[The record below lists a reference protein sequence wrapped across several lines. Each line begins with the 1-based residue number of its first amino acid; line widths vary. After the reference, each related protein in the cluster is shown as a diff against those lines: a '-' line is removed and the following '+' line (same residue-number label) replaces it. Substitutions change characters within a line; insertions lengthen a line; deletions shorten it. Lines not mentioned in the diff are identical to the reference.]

1 MLVLPKLFVPDF
13 SWSSSQSSFSTKLLQ
28 LPLLLSGVWCF
39 CVQACGQD
47 ALWSPPVASTGN
59 WNDAGNWTP
68 GIPTGTATFDTA
80 NTTAVS
86 LSGAITIGTLQFN
99 GTAPAYSFN
108 NLGTLEITGLGVVN
122 QSLNNPVFTNTGPG
136 EVISFNNG
144 SSAGNALITNAGTG
158 LGTIFLGTSTA
169 GAATITTTAGG
180 RVEFAGA
187 STGGT
192 ARFINQ
198 ATGIFDMS
206 SVTSGAMT
214 AGSIEGAGNFFLG
227 STSLTVGLNNLS
239 ATVSGPIEDGGLN
252 GGSGASLIKVGAGT
266 LTLTASNTYSGGTSF
281 NGGVIAVQVDSNL
294 GTGPIT
300 LNGGTLEILAAGGGI
315 TSNKPM
321 IVLESGG
328 NIQTDTGTTSTFSG
342 AITGQGSL
350 LGQNGFDKTGEGTL
364 ILSGVNTYSGF
375 TNVQGGTLIL
385 GSSTALSPTGGLA
398 VFGVVDLNGFNNTVA
413 VLAGSGTITN
423 NGPNAVNLTINPT
436 SSQVPSTTFSGNIKD
451 GNNAVELT
459 VSGPASLRLSG
470 NNTYSGGTNITA
482 GASVSVTDGTNLG
495 SGQITFDNGTLAV
508 GSVLQTPTLN
518 NALLLKAGG
527 GVLDVTLLE
536 TLTVAGQITGPG
548 ALTVF
553 GIGTTILSGV
563 NTYQGGTNIQLGTL
577 QVTSDTN
584 MGTGP
589 LSFDSG
595 TLETL
600 VGITS
605 NKPVFL
611 DTGGGS
617 ILTDTGTTSTLSGP
631 ITGPGSFSKDGPG
644 TLILTAFNTY
654 TGTTFVDTGTLVAGS
669 STAFSPYS
677 AFRVSSVLDLNG
689 FSNAIASLTGNGTV
703 TNNGIATANLT
714 VGLNNSNGLTTFNGN
729 LSDGEGV
736 LQLTKVGLS
745 VQVLSGTNT
754 YSGTTTVEG
763 GVLQAGS
770 TTAFSAASAFT
781 VNGVLF
787 LAGFSNTIGSLA
799 GDGAVINN
807 SVGNGSL
814 IVIRRN
820 AALGQTPATL
830 TVGADNTSTVFSGII
845 IDGPSSL
852 ALTKIGLGT
861 LTLTGANTYSGG
873 TTISGGMLQLGDVGV
888 GGSIVGGVVDNAV
901 LSFAGSDTLTLDGAI
916 SGHGT
921 VQQNG
926 SGTTILS
933 GSNTYSG
940 PTIVA
945 AGILEAR
952 SATAFSAASAF
963 TVNAVLDLGGFSNT
977 VGSLAG
983 NGAVTNTGAGPATLS
998 TGADNTSTLFSG
1010 ALANGSSVLALN
1022 KVGLGT
1028 FILTGANTY
1037 TGGTTISGGALQL
1050 GAGGVSGSI
1059 VGDVVDNAVLIF
1071 AHSDRL
1077 PFNSAISGT
1086 GNVQQNGP
1094 GTTILTGLNTY
1105 TGGTL
1110 VNAGTLTVG
1119 GPQALGFGDVVVDGG
1134 ILNADPQP
1142 INVRGNYIQN
1152 AGGTLQLAVT
1162 GADPGQYDSLVI
1174 NGNASLA
1181 GRLELFSL
1189 GFVPEAGNS
1198 LTLVSTGGA
1207 VSGKFGTV
1215 LSPFKPGGGVNTI
1228 EVIYEPK
1235 AVLLAFLHL
1244 AGPTP
1249 PVLPPTPPG
1258 TPIPPGA
1265 PGTIVPISISLA
1277 QVSPEGLTAAFSIGF
1292 ANAAIEMANLEDRL
1306 DALRAGCSGGFSSN
1320 MKLNGAPT
1328 NPGGKEV
1335 VDGKAAPTAP
1345 EPIAAAGCLKW
1356 RTWVTGSGDFVTVDN
1371 DANAQGYNF
1380 TTGSVTLGL
1389 DYRLTDH
1396 LAIGVMGEYSH
1407 TGTGLKP
1414 AGHMDVD
1421 SGRGGLYGTWYDH
1434 GLYVNGGIFAGHS
1447 TYDTSRSNTGGLSS
1461 GSTEGSEWSAFIGG
1475 GYDLHFRALSVGPI
1489 ASLQYTSVNLDGFT
1503 ERGSFLPLA
1512 IHSQSEESL
1521 RSDVGFRASY
1531 QCQIGKVM
1539 VRPAIKAAWEHEFKY
1554 SAFPITSSFAD
1565 FSAPAVTFDGPKQGQ
1580 DSAVVSAGVSAQL
1593 TSGVSVYVNYDGQ
1606 LGRQNYSSNAVTG
1619 GFAISF

>member
-13 SWSSSQSSFSTKLLQ
+13 SWSSSQSSFSTKLLH

-39 CVQACGQD
+39 SVQACGQD
-47 ALWSPPVASTGN
+47 AQWSPPVASAGN

-86 LSGAITIGTLQFN
+86 LSGAVTIGTLQFN

-122 QSLNNPVFTNTGPG
+122 QSLNKPVFTNTGPG

-144 SSAGNALITNAGTG
+144 SSAGNALITNAGIG

-180 RVEFAGA
+180 MVEFAGA

-227 STSLTVGLNNLS
+227 SRSLTVGLNNLNT
-239 ATVSGPIEDGGLN
+239 TVSGPIEDGGLIA
-252 GGSGASLIKVGAGT
+252 GSGASLIKVGAGT
-266 LTLTASNTYSGGTSF
+266 LTLTASNTYSGGTSI

-300 LNGGTLEILAAGGGI
+300 LNGGTLEILAASGGI

-328 NIQTDTGTTSTFSG
+328 IIQTDTGTTSTFSG

-364 ILSGVNTYSGF
+364 ILSGMNTYSGF

-423 NGPNAVNLTINPT
+423 NG
-436 SSQVPSTTFSGNIKD
+436 
-451 GNNAVELT
+451 
-459 VSGPASLRLSG
+459 
-470 NNTYSGGTNITA
+470 
-482 GASVSVTDGTNLG
+482 
-495 SGQITFDNGTLAV
+495 
-508 GSVLQTPTLN
+508 
-518 NALLLKAGG
+518 
-527 GVLDVTLLE
+527 
-536 TLTVAGQITGPG
+536 
-548 ALTVF
+548 
-553 GIGTTILSGV
+553 
-563 NTYQGGTNIQLGTL
+563 
-577 QVTSDTN
+577 
-584 MGTGP
+584 
-589 LSFDSG
+589 
-595 TLETL
+595 
-600 VGITS
+600 
-605 NKPVFL
+605 
-611 DTGGGS
+611 
-617 ILTDTGTTSTLSGP
+617 
-631 ITGPGSFSKDGPG
+631 
-644 TLILTAFNTY
+644 
-654 TGTTFVDTGTLVAGS
+654 
-669 STAFSPYS
+669 
-677 AFRVSSVLDLNG
+677 
-689 FSNAIASLTGNGTV
+689 
-703 TNNGIATANLT
+703 IATANLT

-745 VQVLSGTNT
+745 ALVLSGTNT

-763 GVLQAGS
+763 GVFQAGS

-787 LAGFSNTIGSLA
+787 LGGFSNTIGSLA
-799 GDGAVINN
+799 GDGVVSNN
-807 SVGNGSL
+807 SLGNGGL
-814 IVIRRN
+814 TIIRRN
-820 AALGQTPATL
+820 AAFGPTPATL

-845 IDGPSSL
+845 KDGPSSSL

-861 LTLTGANTYSGG
+861 LTLTGANRYSGG

-888 GGSIVGGVVDNAV
+888 GGSIVGDVVDNAV

-945 AGILEAR
+945 AGILEAG

-998 TGADNTSTLFSG
+998 AGADNTSTLFSG
-1010 ALANGSSVLALN
+1010 VLANGSSVLALN

-1077 PFNSAISGT
+1077 PFNAAISGT
-1086 GNVQQNGP
+1086 GSVQQNGP

-1134 ILNADPQP
+1134 ILNADPQR
-1142 INVRGNYIQN
+1142 INVRGNYIQK

-1189 GFVPEAGNS
+1189 GFVPEVGNS

-1249 PVLPPTPPG
+1249 PVLPPGTPTPPG
-1258 TPIPPGA
+1258 TPGM
-1265 PGTIVPISISLA
+1265 IVPISISLA

-1306 DALRAGCSGGFSSN
+1306 DALRAGCSDGFSSN
-1320 MKLNGAPT
+1320 MKLNGART

-1356 RTWVTGSGDFVTVDN
+1356 GAWVTGSGDFVTVDN

-1407 TGTGLKP
+1407 TWTGLKP

-1434 GLYVNGGIFAGHS
+1434 RLYVNGGIFAGHS
-1447 TYDTSRSNTGGLSS
+1447 TYDTSRSNAGGLSS
-1461 GSTEGSEWSAFIGG
+1461 GSTEGSEWSTFIGG
-1475 GYDLHFRALSVGPI
+1475 GYDFHFRALSVGPI

-1606 LGRQNYSSNAVTG
+1606 LGRQNYSSDAVTG